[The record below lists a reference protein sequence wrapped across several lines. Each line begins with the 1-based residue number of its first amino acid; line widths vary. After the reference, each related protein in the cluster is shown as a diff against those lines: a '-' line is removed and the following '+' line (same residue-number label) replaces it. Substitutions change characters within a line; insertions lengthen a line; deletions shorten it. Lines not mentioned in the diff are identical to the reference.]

1 MKKKIINYS
10 DRKCLLESIQLNKDA
25 LDWCNNEVSRISDL
39 LKYNENLVKEKDD
52 LKQLQ
57 YITCVLKFVGGAF
70 KNGV

>member
-1 MKKKIINYS
+1 MKKGFVKYS
-10 DRKCLLESIQLNKDA
+10 DKNCIRESIKLNNDA
-25 LDWCNNEVSRISDL
+25 LDWCNNEINRISDL